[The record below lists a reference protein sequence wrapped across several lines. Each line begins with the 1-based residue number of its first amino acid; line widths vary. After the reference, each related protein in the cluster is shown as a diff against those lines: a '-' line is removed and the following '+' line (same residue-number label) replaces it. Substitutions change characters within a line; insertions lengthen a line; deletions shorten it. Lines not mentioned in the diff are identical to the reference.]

1 MSVDQP
7 KQPVVSGSFTDFLI
21 PGVVVEL
28 TPEEAEALGAFEE
41 TALDEAAAWESN
53 DDLPDPARSEAS

>member
-1 MSVDQP
+1 MANDQR
-7 KQPVVSGSFTDFLI
+7 QPVVSRCFEDFLV
-21 PGVVVEL
+21 PGVIVEL

-53 DDLPDPARSEAS
+53 DDLPDAAPKAD